1 MTDSNIVS
9 ASEPGSQLELNLRK
23 LCDLLLIYLL
33 MLKKK
38 KKNKKKLQEKN
49 DKKKQI
55 EHRLLILQYK

>member
-38 KKNKKKLQEKN
+38 EKQEKITRKN
-49 DKKKQI
+49 DKKKN
-55 EHRLLILQYK
+55 RLNIDC

>member
-38 KKNKKKLQEKN
+38 KEKQEKITRKN
-49 DKKKQI
+49 DKKNQI

>member
-38 KKNKKKLQEKN
+38 KKQEKITRKN
-49 DKKKQI
+49 DKKKTD
-55 EHRLLILQYK
+55 